1 MAGPELLTAF
11 NFEVQLRRSPAS
23 PLGGRRLSQDAPPSA
38 PDAGQALCDGGFQE
52 VSGLEIEMDVQDVL
66 EGGRNNAVI
75 RRLGRGKY
83 PLLVLKRGMFHGST
97 GGSDD
102 GRVDDRLW
110 RWMMDALDGVRPLQR
125 VDGTVRVLG
134 PDRKLRATW
143 TFERGL
149 PAKLRGPELNARTGE
164 IAIEELSIAH
174 EGLRMA
180 GGR

>member
-1 MAGPELLTAF
+1 MASPELLTAF

-23 PLGGRRLSQDAPPSA
+23 PLGGRRLAQDAPASS

-75 RRLGRGKY
+75 RRLGRGRY
-83 PLLVLKRGMFHGST
+83 PLLVLKRGLFHS
-97 GGSDD
+97 GSD
-102 GRVDDRLW
+102 GRADDRFW

-134 PDRKLRATW
+134 PDGTPRATW

-174 EGLRMA
+174 EGLRLA
-180 GGR
+180 GGS